1 MTINV
6 EDKPTPRVQ
15 GLITV
20 SSSAN
25 NRMVI
30 NGGASAGSKHIIAAS
45 GATDAAAEAVKF
57 DIPAGVYKLTA
68 WNIVYGSHLF
78 VVRLVFDV
86 NDDVAAAEWLTSG
99 FIDTRFVPPNDG
111 RVFDTSQ
118 LAANPFSVTALA
130 YPVAGATLASAS
142 GDFVLEAN

>member
-1 MTINV
+1 MSVPV
-6 EDKPTPRVQ
+6 EDKPTSRVQ

-20 SSSAN
+20 NSSLS

-57 DIPAGVYKLTA
+57 DIPAGIYRLTA
-68 WNIVYGSHLF
+68 WNFNYGTHLF

-86 NDDVAAAEWLTSG
+86 NDDVAAAEWLTTG
-99 FIDTRFVPPNDG
+99 FTDTRFVPPNDG
-111 RVFDTSQ
+111 RIFDTSQ
-118 LAANPFSVTALA
+118 LSGNPFSVTAVA

-142 GDFVLEAN
+142 GDFLLEAN